1 MKKEKLTSIKKV
13 SSKSSKKSN
22 RIAKSKLM
30 KGIELAFSKRA
41 EALVYDQIKKEIA
54 QNPALMNQLAQAEKG
69 LAKGSGMDID

>member
-1 MKKEKLTSIKKV
+1 MKKEKLTTIKTA

-22 RIAKSKLM
+22 RIAKNRLM

-69 LAKGSGMDID
+69 LTKGSGMDVD